1 MFGLMIVLGVVSMV
15 LGPAM
20 GCALVGANFGGM
32 ALGVGVAVLMILG
45 LCYLYELW
53 EKKQEERG
61 E

>member
-1 MFGLMIVLGVVSMV
+1 MFGLIIVLGIICMFVC
-15 LGPAM
+15 PAM

-32 ALGVGVAVLMILG
+32 ALGSGVAVLMILG

-61 E
+61 K

>member
-1 MFGLMIVLGVVSMV
+1 MFGLIILLGIVCMFV
-15 LGPAM
+15 GPAM

-32 ALGVGVAVLMILG
+32 ALGVGASVLMILG

-53 EKKQEERG
+53 ERRQKEER